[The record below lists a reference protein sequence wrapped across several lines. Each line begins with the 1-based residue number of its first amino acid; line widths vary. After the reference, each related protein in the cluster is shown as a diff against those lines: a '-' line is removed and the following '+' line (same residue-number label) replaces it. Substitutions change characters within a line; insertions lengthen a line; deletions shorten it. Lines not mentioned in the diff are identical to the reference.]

1 MPEGIG
7 RVHPDSVDHL
17 PAEVG
22 QDMKQVVDNH
32 AVGTVLF
39 HLKVE
44 GRVLI
49 HGNSSYSSLLLWRK

>member
-1 MPEGIG
+1 
-7 RVHPDSVDHL
+7 
-17 PAEVG
+17 
-22 QDMKQVVDNH
+22 MKQVVDNH

>member
-7 RVHPDSVDHL
+7 RVPPDPVDHL

-22 QDMKQVVDNH
+22 QDMEQVVDNH

-49 HGNSSYSSLLLWRK
+49 RGNSSYPNFLLWRK